1 MPRSSMQVALT
12 PARDSRKRL
21 SEGALVEASIR
32 ARLLGIPLLKLEA
45 SIVLAPAEFTTPIA
59 AGHEAGPRRS
69 LPSSRVLPKSPD
81 AAGRGLAE
89 AVRSIDEAARTL
101 ADVQRNGSR

>member
-1 MPRSSMQVALT
+1 MARSSMQLAVTAA
-12 PARDSRKRL
+12 PDSRKRL
-21 SEGALVEASIR
+21 SEGTLVEANVR

-45 SIVLAPAEFTTPIA
+45 TIVLVPAGLTAAPPARRDAPV
-59 AGHEAGPRRS
+59 RRS
-69 LPSSRVLPKSPD
+69 RRQD

-101 ADVQRNGSR
+101 ADVRRNGSH

>member
-1 MPRSSMQVALT
+1 MPKSSMQLALAAA
-12 PARDSRKRL
+12 PDSRKRL
-21 SEGALVEASIR
+21 SEGTLVEANVR

-45 SIVLAPAEFTTPIA
+45 TIVLVPAGLTTPTPAVRDAPA
-59 AGHEAGPRRS
+59 RRS
-69 LPSSRVLPKSPD
+69 RHPD

-101 ADVQRNGSR
+101 ADVRRNGSR

>member
-1 MPRSSMQVALT
+1 MEPALT
-12 PARDSRKRL
+12 TAPDSRKRL
-21 SEGALVEASIR
+21 SEGALVEASVR

-45 SIVLAPAEFTTPIA
+45 SIVLAPAEFTAPRFA
-59 AGHEAGPRRS
+59 RSEAPARQTV
-69 LPSSRVLPKSPD
+69 PPSRVSPRGSD

-101 ADVQRNGSR
+101 ADVRRNGA